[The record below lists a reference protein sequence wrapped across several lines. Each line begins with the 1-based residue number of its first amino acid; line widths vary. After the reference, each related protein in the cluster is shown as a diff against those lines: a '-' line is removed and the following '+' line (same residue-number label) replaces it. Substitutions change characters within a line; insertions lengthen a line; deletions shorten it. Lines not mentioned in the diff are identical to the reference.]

1 MSGAERLRDLRA
13 EIGRIGY
20 SAIVENY
27 VFSDV
32 FASPSRDRSVPLA
45 VFTHTPPSYRNA
57 AFAAVVE
64 PKGRNPE
71 QIASEHRA
79 LGAPLLFVIEG
90 DDVRAWQ
97 VRAEGGPR
105 LVAETATREQ
115 LRNLFTQR
123 REAWGPRSIQRA
135 KSAGQIDQ
143 SYQLHFVDLGL
154 LPAIEGEIHAK
165 LDRLLRETLIEAN
178 DARTNLRSL
187 DEGSL
192 FRVVFRLLAA
202 KILHDRSH
210 QLSRTWASD
219 DIGSVLDAISRYYDL
234 PLLSPHRGSSEH
246 AVFSAAW
253 QHLRT
258 GINFQNISAD
268 DLAFVYEN
276 TLVTPETREKYGTHS
291 TPWQVVEYV
300 VNRLHLANHS
310 PEHLRIYEPC
320 AGAAVFLVSTLRHLR
335 EALPLEWTDQQR
347 HNFLVE
353 RLSGD
358 DVDPFAV
365 EAAKLSLIL
374 ADYPNHNGWR
384 IGEVD
389 LFETNVLPSRMHGNN
404 VIVCNPPFE
413 AFPAVD
419 RDRYPITRTTH
430 LKPAAVLNAALDA
443 HPLALGFVMPRAFLR
458 ERQFLTE
465 RRRVESL
472 YGSIELV
479 ELPDKTFRESESG
492 AALLIAREPRPP
504 APPLIKLRSTEVAD
518 RDRLRF
524 LRSGK
529 PTDQRELERAAGD
542 EPTGDLWLPRLKAL
556 WDYLEPYPRL
566 ETKLRASRGLEW
578 TYDQRN
584 AYSLEPRPGFQ
595 EGLHKVR
602 GSAQFIPARTVY
614 LDYRREFVRRGYGQ
628 PWAQPKLIVSAGR
641 RGRGGWRISAF
652 LDAKGLLFSQQF
664 YGMWPVKPA
673 SLDEWLTL
681 CAVLNG
687 PLASAYLATQA
698 PEKGHRILAVER
710 IPIPRNLPIGVAELV
725 SEYISKATTAD
736 LLQDEKAMKTTLER
750 IDAAVLAAYNLPPR
764 FERELLE
771 FFRGSERPTV
781 HNWAHW
787 FPEHFAPFI
796 PLQEYLS
803 DEYKTA
809 TRPWIQEVFTPLPPE
824 DAAALLRVL
833 E

>member
-1 MSGAERLRDLRA
+1 MSGAERLRDLRD

-20 SAIVENY
+20 SAIVEDY

-57 AFAAVVE
+57 AFAAVE
-64 PKGRNPE
+64 SKGRSPE

-105 LVAETATREQ
+105 LIEHTATREQ
-115 LRNLFTQR
+115 LRNLFAQR

-135 KSAGQIDQ
+135 KSVGQIDQ

-154 LPAIEGEIHAK
+154 LPAIEEEIHAK
-165 LDRLLRETLIEAN
+165 LDRLLRETLAEAD

-187 DEGSL
+187 DQGSL

-210 QLSRTWASD
+210 QLSRAWTSD

-234 PLLSPHRGSSEH
+234 PLLSPRRGSSEH
-246 AVFSAAW
+246 TAFSAAW
-253 QHLRT
+253 KRLRA

-268 DLAFVYEN
+268 DLAYVYEN
-276 TLVTPETREKYGTHS
+276 TLVTPETRKKYGTHS
-291 TPWQVVEYV
+291 TPWQVVEYIV
-300 VNRLHLANHS
+300 GRLHLGVHS
-310 PEHLRIYEPC
+310 LEHLRIYEPC
-320 AGAAVFLVSTLRHLR
+320 AGAAVFLVSALRHLR

-389 LFETNVLPSRMHGNN
+389 LFEADVLPSRMHGNN
-404 VIVCNPPFE
+404 VIICNPPFE

-419 RDRYPITRTTH
+419 RDNYPITRTTH
-430 LKPAAVLNAALDA
+430 LKPVAVLNAALDA

-458 ERQFLTE
+458 ERQFLAE

-524 LRSGK
+524 LRSGE
-529 PTDQRELERAAGD
+529 PTDQRNLERAVSH

-566 ETKLRASRGLEW
+566 ETTLRASRGLEW
-578 TYDQRN
+578 TYDQTE
-584 AYSLEPRPGFQ
+584 AYSLEPRPGFRR
-595 EGLHKVR
+595 GFHNVR
-602 GSAQFIPARTVY
+602 GSVQFIPARTVY

-628 PWAQPKLIVSAGR
+628 PWEQPKLVVSAGR
-641 RGRGGWRISAF
+641 RGRGGWRVSAF
-652 LDAKGLLFSQQF
+652 LDADGLLFSQQF
-664 YGMWPVKPA
+664 YGMWPVRSA
-673 SLDEWLTL
+673 SLEELLAL

-687 PLASAYLATQA
+687 PLASAYLATQS
-698 PEKGHRILAVER
+698 PEDRYRKSAVGR
-710 IPIPRNLPIGVAELV
+710 IPIPRNLSVKVAELV
-725 SEYISKATTAD
+725 SDYISQATTLG
-736 LLQDEKAMKTTLER
+736 LLQDEEATKSTLER
-750 IDAAVLAAYNLPPR
+750 IDAAVLAAYDLPPR
-764 FERELLE
+764 LERELLE

-796 PLQEYLS
+796 PLHEYLS
-803 DEYKTA
+803 DEYKAA

-824 DAAALLRVL
+824 DAAALLRFL
-833 E
+833 K